1 MQRQQTARTR
11 GPLTTPQAFRRPTG
25 AHALLVWLLLADLCG
40 VLLWLGVG
48 AFLTPLFWWLL
59 QDLAPLLHSSL
70 LLDVG
75 SVLILACVAFGLL
88 WQRVQYQRTDE
99 AWGWVSVLII
109 GIVTVLLLVSLFK
122 FSWLTIPASFPA
134 IPPQPIH
141 GWPRQ
146 LSIIGGGIAAG
157 FSVLAHLVLFRRD
170 RRETAERL
178 LSLSRAHP
186 EGHLCS
192 LLEQAYDFYRRGLA
206 RFAQPPLHQLKT
218 PVTFFHFP
226 LPPQGGPETHQAPVN
241 PERDLYWVGGEL
253 VICQAYLSPH
263 KEQVEIL
270 WPLVARLLHDYNS
283 PVALVER
290 LFHIAHLAEVS
301 PWRVWLWL
309 PLLVAFLYE
318 RHWQAMERDRVLDR
332 DRFAWQCGE
341 GGRLRKLLRQQF
353 ADLQKM
359 NQPDHTIP
367 TLAERI
373 DHLDSLLIIEARQ
386 LKALRATLPAAP
398 ATSPPAA
405 P

>member
-25 AHALLVWLLLADLCG
+25 AHAILVALLLADLCG

-48 AFLTPLFWWLL
+48 AFLTPLLWWLL
-59 QDLAPLLHSSL
+59 QYLAPLLHLSL

-88 WQRVQYQRTDE
+88 RQRVQYKRTDE

-109 GIVTVLLLVSLFK
+109 GIVTALLLVSLFG
-122 FSWLTIPASFPA
+122 FSWLTIPASFPV

-141 GWPRQ
+141 GWPLQ
-146 LSIIGGGIAAG
+146 LSILGGGSAAG
-157 FSVLAHLVLFRRD
+157 LSVLAHLVLFRLD
-170 RRETAERL
+170 RRGTADRL

-192 LLEQAYDFYRRGLA
+192 LLEQAYGFYRRGLA
-206 RFAQPPLHQLKT
+206 RFAQPPLRQLKT

-226 LPPQGGPETHQAPVN
+226 PPQARSDTHKAAAN
-241 PERDLYWVGGEL
+241 LERDLYWVGGEL
-253 VICQAYLSPH
+253 VICQAYLSPQ
-263 KEQVEIL
+263 KEQAEIL
-270 WPLVARLLHDYNS
+270 WPLVARLLHDANS

-290 LFHIAHLAEVS
+290 LFHIAHLAEASLWSVC
-301 PWRVWLWL
+301 VWL
-309 PLLVAFLYE
+309 PLLVACSCE

-353 ADLQKM
+353 ADLQKTG
-359 NQPDHTIP
+359 QPDHTVP

-386 LKALRATLPAAP
+386 LKELRAALPAAP
-398 ATSPPAA
+398 
-405 P
+405 